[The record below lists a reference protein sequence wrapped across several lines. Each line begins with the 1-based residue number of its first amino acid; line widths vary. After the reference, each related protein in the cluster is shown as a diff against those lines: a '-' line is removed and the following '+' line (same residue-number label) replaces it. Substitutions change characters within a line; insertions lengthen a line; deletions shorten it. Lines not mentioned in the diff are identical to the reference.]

1 MCARPIIR
9 CASSPEHRLSTGA
22 WHPHPDEN
30 GKPVLIR
37 QPSLPTPSAAWAD
50 PARIATVIPGG
61 DMPAMLN
68 GIAVSAQP
76 LTLPADAEAIAEPP
90 FALPPG
96 MRAAAGAVVIE
107 NDGRVWLV
115 SPSNGFGGYSATFPK
130 GRLDAGGTLQ
140 GTLQDTAVREVFE
153 ESGLVVRLEAF
164 LLDVSRTQTH
174 SRYYIARRVGG
185 NPAQMGW
192 ESQAVHLVPAARL
205 QELAV
210 HPNDAAIIRAVSAL
224 ISQDISRDA
233 SR

>member
-1 MCARPIIR
+1 MSA
-9 CASSPEHRLSTGA
+9 GA

-37 QPSLPTPSAAWAD
+37 QPSLPTLPATWAG
-50 PARIATVIPGG
+50 PACIATVIPDG
-61 DMPAMLN
+61 DMPAVLN

-76 LTLPADAEAIAEPP
+76 LTLPADDEAIAEPP
-90 FALPPG
+90 FVLPPG

-107 NDGRVWLV
+107 DDGRVWLV

-130 GRLDAGGTLQ
+130 GRLDPGGTLQ
-140 GTLQDTAVREVFE
+140 HTAVREVFE
-153 ESGLVVRLEAF
+153 ESGLVVRLEAY

-174 SRYYIARRVGG
+174 SRYYVARRVGG

-210 HPNDAAIIRAVSAL
+210 HPNDVALIRAVSAYVA
-224 ISQDISRDA
+224 RHVT
-233 SR
+233 

>member
-1 MCARPIIR
+1 M
-9 CASSPEHRLSTGA
+9 STGA

-37 QPSLPTPSAAWAD
+37 QPSLPTPSAYWTD

-61 DMPAMLN
+61 DMPAVLN
-68 GIAVSAQP
+68 GITVSAQP

-90 FALPPG
+90 FVVPLG
-96 MRAAAGAVVIE
+96 MRAAAGAVVFE
-107 NDGRVWLV
+107 NGGRVWLV

-140 GTLQDTAVREVFE
+140 HTAVREVFE

-164 LLDVSRTQTH
+164 LIDVSRTLTYT
-174 SRYYIARRVGG
+174 RYYVARRIGG

-192 ESQAVHLVPAARL
+192 ESQAAHLVPATRL
-205 QELAV
+205 REIAV
-210 HPNDAAIIRAVSAL
+210 HPNDAAIIDAIGAL
-224 ISQDISRDA
+224 LLRDA
-233 SR
+233 SRK